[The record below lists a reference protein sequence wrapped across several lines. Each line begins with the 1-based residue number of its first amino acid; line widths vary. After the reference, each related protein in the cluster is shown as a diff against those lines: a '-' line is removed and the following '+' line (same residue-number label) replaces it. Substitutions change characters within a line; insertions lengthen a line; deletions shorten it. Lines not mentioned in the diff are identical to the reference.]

1 MSQARPS
8 PLRYL
13 LENLPSSTVAA
24 LAATRID
31 TGAAP
36 VLIVAAPSSERN
48 RIASTL
54 GADTPIASIDDG
66 KEFSFVISAFL
77 RARIDALDADVQV
90 EGPFDFLRLDATLPW
105 TTVGYGAAIFAALAE
120 AGVSAGMLSG
130 FSTDYL
136 LIPSAKHTAAVQ
148 ALNLMFRL
156 ARELASGT

>member
-1 MSQARPS
+1 MTQALPP

-13 LENLPSSTVAA
+13 LESLPASTIAA
-24 LAATRID
+24 LAATRIAI
-31 TGAAP
+31 GEAP
-36 VLIVAAPSSERN
+36 VFIVAAPSCERN

-66 KEFSFVISAFL
+66 QEFSFVIPEFL
-77 RARIDALDADVQV
+77 RTRIDALDADLQV
-90 EGPFDFLRLDATLPW
+90 EGPFDFLRLDVTLPW

-136 LIPSAKHTAAVQ
+136 LIPSAKHTAAVL
-148 ALNLMFRL
+148 ALDLMFKL
-156 ARELASGT
+156 ARDLASGT